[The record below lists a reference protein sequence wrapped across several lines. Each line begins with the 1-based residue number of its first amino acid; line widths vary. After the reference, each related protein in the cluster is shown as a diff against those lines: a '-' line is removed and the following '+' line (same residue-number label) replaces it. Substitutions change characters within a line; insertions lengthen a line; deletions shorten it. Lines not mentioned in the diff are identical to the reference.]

1 MFISEEAGCARTM
14 DCSSHLQEECLLK
27 NAAIAIGMV
36 NTNAKFSVRTHAS
49 SAKKGGR
56 GGGGGTSQAAFDASQ
71 AAAATDAEVAQ
82 AQKLKA
88 YSATPSGSEMK
99 AWLLFKG
106 IDEDDVGRILIN
118 FIKPEYEITTLLE
131 MFALENQDIAEV
143 LQGLPLGKRKVLK
156 MLVKQ
161 ERDGI

>member
-1 MFISEEAGCARTM
+1 MCSHYGLFFSPAGGVPAEKCCNRYWNGE
-14 DCSSHLQEECLLK
+14 HQRK
-27 NAAIAIGMV
+27 VFG
-36 NTNAKFSVRTHAS
+36 THACKQCQKRR
-49 SAKKGGR
+49 AR
-56 GGGGGTSQAAFDASQ
+56 WGGGTSQAAFDASQ